1 MRRHHLLEPAPPGRM
16 VQTVSD
22 ICGAHAQV
30 AASAELMIGLRVRDI
45 TRQDIRRALWQER
58 SLVKIP
64 GVRGT
69 LHLFPAE
76 EVPYWMAANRLRS
89 SSGDPRRLERA
100 GIPADEFE
108 SVVRAIGEIVG
119 PEPIT
124 RVELEAALEERVGGW
139 AIQTNQ
145 GWMGTYR
152 NWPMAL
158 GWAASAG
165 LVCYGPGDGGRS
177 TFVRLADWAQ
187 WREIDPE
194 EGGKFAL
201 RRFLRAYG
209 PSTAAE
215 FSRWFNM
222 APALVKRLID
232 AVSDELLEVAV
243 EGEKRWALA
252 SDDDVEAAGAGDVVH
267 LLPHFDVFVV
277 GSFPRE
283 QLIVPGTP
291 VAGAV
296 PGTVSPFSVVL
307 RGGRVAGVWERRPKG
322 KRLLVRVDAYWP
334 LKRKDRTAI
343 EAQSNGVAAILER
356 DCELEFGHVA
366 LRPHA

>member
-1 MRRHHLLEPAPPGRM
+1 M
-16 VQTVSD
+16 VEAVSD

-30 AASAELMIGLRVRDI
+30 AASAELMIGLRARGI
-45 TRQDIRRALWQER
+45 TRQDVRRALWQER

-69 LHLFPAE
+69 LHLFPAD

-89 SSGDPRRLERA
+89 SGDQRGLERA
-100 GIPADEFE
+100 GIPAEEFD

-124 RVELEAALEERVGGW
+124 RIELENALEERVGGW

-158 GWAASAG
+158 GWAAAAG
-165 LVCYGPGDGGRS
+165 LVCYGPGEGGRS

-209 PSTAAE
+209 PSTAPE

-222 APALVKRLID
+222 APAGVKRVVEAL
-232 AVSDELLEVAV
+232 SDELVEVAV
-243 EGEKRWALA
+243 EGETRWALA
-252 SDDDVEAAGAGDVVH
+252 SEDDREAAFDGVQ

-291 VAGAV
+291 VEGVV
-296 PGTVSPFSVVL
+296 PGTASPFAVVL

-334 LKRKDRTAI
+334 LKRKDRTTI
-343 EAQSNGVAAILER
+343 EAQANRVAEILER
-356 DCELEFGHVA
+356 ECELEFGHVE

>member
-16 VQTVSD
+16 VQAVSD

-30 AASAELMIGLRVRDI
+30 AASAELMIGLRVRGI
-45 TRQDIRRALWQER
+45 TRQDVRRALWQDR
-58 SLVKIP
+58 SLVKTP

-69 LHLFPAE
+69 LHLYPAE
-76 EVPYWMAANRLRS
+76 DVPYWMAANRLRS
-89 SSGDPRRLERA
+89 SGDQRRLERA
-100 GIPADEFE
+100 GIPADEFD

-119 PEPIT
+119 PKPIT

-201 RRFLRAYG
+201 RRFLGAYG

-222 APALVKRLID
+222 APALAKRLIE
-232 AVSDELLEVAV
+232 AVSDDLVEVAV

-252 SDDDVEAAGAGDVVH
+252 SDVVVEAEGTADAVH

-291 VAGAV
+291 VAGAA
-296 PGTVSPFSVVL
+296 PGTASPFAVVL
-307 RGGRVAGVWERRPKG
+307 RGGRVAGVWERRPKS

-334 LKRKDRTAI
+334 LKRKDRNAI
-343 EAQSNGVAAILER
+343 EAQANRVAAILER
-356 DCELEFGHVA
+356 DCELEFRHVE